1 MDPQLQSSILYYL
14 VAVYL
19 GFTEHSLD
27 METLPIVITPD
38 GKTLIDEQGQYVRC
52 ALNWHNKNGFLDLVT
67 ERLISVPVSSCIS

>member
-1 MDPQLQSSILYYL
+1 MDPQLQSSILYDL

-52 ALNWHNKNGFLDLVT
+52 ALNWHSKNEFLDLVT
-67 ERLISVPVSSCIS
+67 ERLISAPVSSCIS